1 MRLKTQLWV
10 YLLLLHGAVL
20 ATIFVY
26 REHLGWWFFVIEAG
40 LLATLFLGG
49 RLIRLALE
57 PQGFVAAFSDVITSG
72 EYNARYSR
80 VGQAD
85 MDRLIHTFNFML
97 EKLQAER
104 LRLGEQR
111 GFLAQFLKVNPAG
124 IIILDFDHKVRVANP
139 AAVKMLGAPSAP
151 LEGRPLSGDL
161 GGVERVLT
169 ELKWEESRL
178 YTDSRGRRFRCH
190 RSRFHDRGFMRG
202 YFLIEELTEEINRS
216 ERATYEKLIR
226 MMSHEVGNTVAA
238 TNSLLQSCTNYAP
251 QLPNAEDRRDFE
263 TALEVLISRNTRL
276 NQFTQGFANLVRLP
290 EPDRQTV
297 DVAELLRGIDII
309 FAAQA
314 AEREVRLTTVI
325 PHDLPLVS
333 LDRNQIEQVLINVVK
348 NAIEAI
354 GDHGTVQLTAERS
367 GEGLVI
373 RVIDNGGGLTTDS
386 RANLFVPFYT
396 SKNQGQGLGLTL
408 VREVLTQ
415 HGFAYSLTS
424 EQGKTCF
431 EITIPI

>member
-1 MRLKTQLWV
+1 
-10 YLLLLHGAVL
+10 
-20 ATIFVY
+20 
-26 REHLGWWFFVIEAG
+26 
-40 LLATLFLGG
+40 
-49 RLIRLALE
+49 
-57 PQGFVAAFSDVITSG
+57 
-72 EYNARYSR
+72 
-80 VGQAD
+80 
-85 MDRLIHTFNFML
+85 
-97 EKLQAER
+97 
-104 LRLGEQR
+104 
-111 GFLAQFLKVNPAG
+111 
-124 IIILDFDHKVRVANP
+124 
-139 AAVKMLGAPSAP
+139 
-151 LEGRPLSGDL
+151 
-161 GGVERVLT
+161 
-169 ELKWEESRL
+169 
-178 YTDSRGRRFRCH
+178 
-190 RSRFHDRGFMRG
+190 
-202 YFLIEELTEEINRS
+202 
-216 ERATYEKLIR
+216 
-226 MMSHEVGNTVAA
+226 
-238 TNSLLQSCTNYAP
+238 
-251 QLPNAEDRRDFE
+251 
-263 TALEVLISRNTRL
+263 
-276 NQFTQGFANLVRLP
+276 
-290 EPDRQTV
+290 
-297 DVAELLRGIDII
+297 IDII